1 VSPVVL
7 TWILFNLFVVA
18 MLALDLGVFHRH
30 AHVVKMKE
38 ALLWSGFWILLS
50 LLFNV
55 VVYFWKGPQPALE
68 FLTGYL
74 IEKSLSVDNIFV
86 FVMLFS
92 YFRVPP
98 QYQHRVL
105 FWGILGALILRGI
118 LIAVGAVLISRF
130 EWVIYLF
137 GLFLIY
143 TGIKM
148 AMQKEHGVDPA
159 HNPVVKWFRKFV
171 PITKYYCGQRLVVGK
186 MGKLMA
192 TPLML
197 VLITVELT
205 DVMFALDSIPAIF
218 AVTRDPFIV
227 YSSNVFAILGLRA
240 LYFALAGVVHK
251 FIYLKYGLGVVL
263 SFVGV
268 KMLLSHTAYAIP
280 TGVAL
285 GVVGGLIALS
295 IVASLLWPKQHPPE
309 ETAGV

>member
-1 VSPVVL
+1 MSPLIIKWV
-7 TWILFNLFVVA
+7 IFNLFVVA
-18 MLALDLGVFHRH
+18 MLALDLGVFHRK
-30 AHVVKMKE
+30 AHEVKMKE

-55 VVYFWKGPQPALE
+55 FVYFWKGPGPALE

-105 FWGILGALILRGI
+105 FWGILGALVLRGI
-118 LIAVGAVLISRF
+118 LIAVGAVLIANF
-130 EWVIYLF
+130 EWVIYVF
-137 GLFLIY
+137 GAFLIY
-143 TGIKM
+143 TGFKM
-148 AMQKEHGVDPA
+148 AVQKEHGVDPS
-159 HNPVVKWFRKFV
+159 HNPVVNWFRKFV

-186 MGKLMA
+186 MGKIVA

-197 VLITVELT
+197 VLVTVEFT
-205 DVMFALDSIPAIF
+205 DLVFALDSIPAIF

-227 YSSNVFAILGLRA
+227 YTSNVFAILGLRA

-251 FIYLKYGLGVVL
+251 FGYLKLGLGVVL
-263 SFVGV
+263 TFVGV
-268 KMLLSHTAYAIP
+268 KMLLSHTRFEIATAW
-280 TGVAL
+280 AL
-285 GVVGGLIALS
+285 VVVGIIITLS
-295 IVASLLWPKQHPPE
+295 IVASLLWPKKTPPPE
-309 ETAGV
+309 TPGI